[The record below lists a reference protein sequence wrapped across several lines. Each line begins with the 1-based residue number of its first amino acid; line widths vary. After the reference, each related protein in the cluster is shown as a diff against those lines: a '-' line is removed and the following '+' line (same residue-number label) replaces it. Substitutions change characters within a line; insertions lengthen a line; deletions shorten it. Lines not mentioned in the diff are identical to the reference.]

1 MLELGVL
8 DEEAELAAQRLG
20 QTVGGR
26 WHLSRV
32 LGVGGMAAVYAAHD
46 DAGQLS
52 AVKILHPEMSVRRE
66 VRERFLREGYVANRI
81 GHHGVVQALEHG
93 DSGDEAFLVMELLNG
108 ETLQARVK
116 RHGKLPPGEVL
127 DFTDQILDVLVSA
140 HEKGVIHRDLKPDN
154 LFVTADGPIK
164 ILDFGL
170 ARLLDNVP
178 GDHKTKSGVALGTLP
193 YMAPEQALG
202 RRSEIDGRV
211 DVFAVGATMFR
222 VLSGRRVHLA
232 ESEAELLMAMASR
245 PAPPL
250 ASVAPELP
258 ADLCAVVDL
267 ALAFSRDARY
277 PDARTMQKDVRA
289 LKQGARPPFAT
300 LRLAAREQATRVDN
314 AAPVSAPQRVPQRTQ
329 PLEAMPMSRGATV
342 PLQAYTAGSSAAP
355 PPSVGVPSTT
365 EDMPHSA
372 RAPQSNRTEKLAVPH
387 ASDAASVPASG
398 PGATNVGYGVS
409 APTPAE
415 RSKRPVVLVALVGA
429 FCLMLGAAAAFLFL
443 GEEAPDDAVLQATT
457 PAVETAATDNAE
469 ASAPA
474 RTEAVSAAAPPAT
487 GTAKTAAAAPAAT
500 SQAKAEDAP
509 EKASLTAPKGAAKPS
524 AKDDAE
530 AGAVAAAP
538 VAAAPEPA
546 PAPAPAPAK
555 EGASPPGGN
564 LAAPHP
570 PPPPPPPQ
578 KSPPKKG
585 KKGKKDN

>member
-1 MLELGVL
+1 LLELDVL

-46 DAGQLS
+46 ESGKLA
-52 AVKILHPEMSVRRE
+52 AIKILHPEMNVRRE

-81 GHHGVVQALEHG
+81 GHPGVVQALEHG
-93 DSGDEAFLVMELLNG
+93 DAGDEAFLVMELLNG

-127 DFTDQILDVLVSA
+127 DFTEQILDVLVSA
-140 HEKGVIHRDLKPDN
+140 HDKGVIHRDLKPDN
-154 LFVTADGPIK
+154 LFVTAEGPIK

-170 ARLLDNVP
+170 ARLLDSVP

-222 VLSGRRVHLA
+222 VLSGRRVHIA

-250 ASVAPELP
+250 ASIAPELP

-277 PDARTMQKDVRA
+277 PDARTMLKDVRA
-289 LKQGARPPFAT
+289 LRQGARPPFAT

-314 AAPVSAPQRVPQRTQ
+314 AAPAPAPQRVPQRTQ
-329 PLEAMPMSRGATV
+329 PLEAMPMSRGVTV
-342 PLQAYTAGSSAAP
+342 PLQAYTGGAP
-355 PPSVGVPSTT
+355 PPSVVVPSTT

-372 RAPQSNRTEKLAVPH
+372 RSPQSQRTEKLAVQHVAEGTSAPG
-387 ASDAASVPASG
+387 SG

-415 RSKRPVVLVALVGA
+415 RSKRPVLLVALVGA
-429 FCLMLGAAAAFLFL
+429 FFLMVGAAAAFMFL
-443 GEEAPDDAVLQATT
+443 GEEPGEDSALQAASPGLENAEDPEKSNAPAASRTDAV
-457 PAVETAATDNAE
+457 TAALPT
-469 ASAPA
+469 
-474 RTEAVSAAAPPAT
+474 
-487 GTAKTAAAAPAAT
+487 AAPAAPGT
-500 SQAKAEDAP
+500 ATAAATAVKPEPVTAKTPAP
-509 EKASLTAPKGAAKPS
+509 AAKPVAEKAPAAATS
-524 AKDDAE
+524 ESGATAATAKDT
-530 AGAVAAAP
+530 
-538 VAAAPEPA
+538 
-546 PAPAPAPAK
+546 
-555 EGASPPGGN
+555 ASPSGGN
-564 LAAPHP
+564 LLAPSP
-570 PPPPPPPQ
+570 PPPPP
-578 KSPPKKG
+578 KTAPKKG
-585 KKGKKDN
+585 KGKKKDN

>member
-46 DAGQLS
+46 ESGKLA

-66 VRERFLREGYVANRI
+66 VRERFLREGYAANRI
-81 GHHGVVQALEHG
+81 EHPGVVKALEHG
-93 DSGDEAFLVMELLNG
+93 DAGDEAYLVMELLNG
-108 ETLQARVK
+108 ETLQQRVK

-127 DFTDQILDVLVSA
+127 EFTDQILDVLVSA

-154 LFVTADGPIK
+154 LFVTAEGPLK

-170 ARLLDNVP
+170 ARLLDSVP

-232 ESEAELLMAMASR
+232 DSEAELLMAMASR

-250 ASVAPELP
+250 ASIAPELP

-300 LRLAAREQATRVDN
+300 LRLSAREQATRVDN
-314 AAPVSAPQRVPQRTQ
+314 AAPAAVPQRVPQKTQ

-342 PLQAYTAGSSAAP
+342 PLQAYTAGPTGAT
-355 PPSVGVPSTT
+355 PSLAHASVT
-365 EDMPHSA
+365 EDMPHSGRPPA
-372 RAPQSNRTEKLAVPH
+372 SARTEKLAVQQPG
-387 ASDAASVPASG
+387 SVPASG

-415 RSKRPVVLVALVGA
+415 RPKRSLLLVGLVGA
-429 FCLMLGAAAAFLFL
+429 FFLIVGAGAAVLFL
-443 GEEAPDDAVLQATT
+443 GEESSEDAALQAASPALDTAAEAAKADDA
-457 PAVETAATDNAE
+457 P
-469 ASAPA
+469 SAPA
-474 RTEAVSAAAPPAT
+474 ARADAVSAAAKP
-487 GTAKTAAAAPAAT
+487 PAAT
-500 SQAKAEDAP
+500 T
-509 EKASLTAPKGAAKPS
+509 TAAGARPAAAK
-524 AKDDAE
+524 
-530 AGAVAAAP
+530 
-538 VAAAPEPA
+538 VAAAPEKA
-546 PAPAPAPAK
+546 AVDSSKASK
-555 EGASPPGGN
+555 ESGTPSAEPTAAAAAAATGTSPSGGN
-564 LAAPHP
+564 LFVPTP
-570 PPPPPPPQ
+570 PPPPPP
-578 KSPPKKG
+578 KAPPKKS
-585 KKGKKDN
+585 KGKSKKDH

>member
-46 DAGQLS
+46 DAGKLA

-81 GHHGVVQALEHG
+81 EHPGVVQALEHG
-93 DSGDEAFLVMELLNG
+93 DAGDEAFLVMELLNG

-116 RHGKLPPGEVL
+116 RHGKLPPAEVL
-127 DFTDQILDVLVSA
+127 EFADQILDVLVSA

-178 GDHKTKSGVALGTLP
+178 GDHRTKSGVALGTLP

-232 ESEAELLMAMASR
+232 DSEAELLMAMASR

-250 ASVAPELP
+250 ASIAPELP

-314 AAPVSAPQRVPQRTQ
+314 AVPAPAPQRVPQKTQ
-329 PLEAMPMSRGATV
+329 PLGAVPAPRGATM
-342 PLQAYTAGSSAAP
+342 PLQAYAGAP
-355 PPSVGVPSTT
+355 PPSFAHPSIT

-372 RAPQSNRTEKLAVPH
+372 RPPQSTRTEKLAVQG
-387 ASDAASVPASG
+387 AGSAPASG
-398 PGATNVGYGVS
+398 PGATNVAYGVS
-409 APTPAE
+409 APMPAA
-415 RSKRPVVLVALVGA
+415 RTKRPLLLVGLVGA
-429 FCLMLGAAAAFLFL
+429 FFLMVGATAAVLFL
-443 GEEAPDDAVLQATT
+443 GEENPDETSQAAS
-457 PAVETAATDNAE
+457 PAVDSTSDAPAADA

-474 RTEAVSAAAPPAT
+474 RADAVSAAEPEA
-487 GTAKTAAAAPAAT
+487 TAAAAAAPKT
-500 SQAKAEDAP
+500 AKAP
-509 EKASLTAPKGAAKPS
+509 EKTPLTSSKGGAAKASGTAAESS
-524 AKDDAE
+524 AAT
-530 AGAVAAAP
+530 AAQP
-538 VAAAPEPA
+538 Q
-546 PAPAPAPAK
+546 AK
-555 EGASPPGGN
+555 GTSTSGGN
-564 LAAPHP
+564 LFAPPSP
-570 PPPPPPPQ
+570 PVP
-578 KSPPKKG
+578 KAPPKKA
-585 KKGKKDN
+585 KGKKKDN

>member
-1 MLELGVL
+1 LLELDVL

-46 DAGQLS
+46 ESGKLA
-52 AVKILHPEMSVRRE
+52 AIKILHPEMNVRRE

-81 GHHGVVQALEHG
+81 GHPGVVQALEHG
-93 DSGDEAFLVMELLNG
+93 DAGDEAFLVMELLNG

-127 DFTDQILDVLVSA
+127 DFTEQILDVLVSA
-140 HEKGVIHRDLKPDN
+140 HDKGVIHRDLKPDN
-154 LFVTADGPIK
+154 LFVTAEGPIK

-170 ARLLDNVP
+170 ARLLDSVP

-222 VLSGRRVHLA
+222 VLSGRRVHIA

-250 ASVAPELP
+250 ASIAPELP

-277 PDARTMQKDVRA
+277 PDARTMLKDVRA
-289 LKQGARPPFAT
+289 LRQGARPPFAT

-314 AAPVSAPQRVPQRTQ
+314 AAPAPAPQRVPQRTQ
-329 PLEAMPMSRGATV
+329 PLEAMPMSRGVTV
-342 PLQAYTAGSSAAP
+342 PLQAYTGGAP
-355 PPSVGVPSTT
+355 PPSVVVPSTT

-372 RAPQSNRTEKLAVPH
+372 RSPQSQRTEKLAVQHVAEGTSAPG
-387 ASDAASVPASG
+387 SG

-415 RSKRPVVLVALVGA
+415 RSKRPVLLVALVGA
-429 FCLMLGAAAAFLFL
+429 FFLMVGAAAAFMFL
-443 GEEAPDDAVLQATT
+443 GEEPGEDSALQAASPGLENAEDPAKSNAPAASRTDAV
-457 PAVETAATDNAE
+457 TAALPT
-469 ASAPA
+469 
-474 RTEAVSAAAPPAT
+474 
-487 GTAKTAAAAPAAT
+487 AAPAAPGT
-500 SQAKAEDAP
+500 ATAAATAVKPEPVTAKTPAP
-509 EKASLTAPKGAAKPS
+509 AAKPVAEKAPAAATS
-524 AKDDAE
+524 ESGATAATAKDT
-530 AGAVAAAP
+530 
-538 VAAAPEPA
+538 
-546 PAPAPAPAK
+546 
-555 EGASPPGGN
+555 ASPSGGN
-564 LAAPHP
+564 LLAPSP
-570 PPPPPPPQ
+570 PPPPP
-578 KSPPKKG
+578 KTAPKKG
-585 KKGKKDN
+585 KGKKKDN

>member
-1 MLELGVL
+1 VVGRRQSTVLLPPIQRAGALLELGVL

-46 DAGQLS
+46 ESGKLA
-52 AVKILHPEMSVRRE
+52 AIKILHPEMNVRRE

-81 GHHGVVQALEHG
+81 GHPGVVQALEHG
-93 DSGDEAFLVMELLNG
+93 DAGDEAFLVMELLNG

-127 DFTDQILDVLVSA
+127 DFTEQILDVLVSA

-154 LFVTADGPIK
+154 LFVTAEGPIK

-222 VLSGRRVHLA
+222 VLSGRRVHVA

-250 ASVAPELP
+250 ASLAPELP

-277 PDARTMQKDVRA
+277 PDARTMLKDVRA
-289 LKQGARPPFAT
+289 LRQGARPPFAT

-314 AAPVSAPQRVPQRTQ
+314 AVPAPAPQRVPQRTQ

-342 PLQAYTAGSSAAP
+342 PLQAYTGGVT
-355 PPSVGVPSTT
+355 PPSVVVPSTT

-372 RAPQSNRTEKLAVPH
+372 RSPQSQRTEKLAVQH
-387 ASDAASVPASG
+387 AGEGASAPGSG

-409 APTPAE
+409 APTPPE
-415 RSKRPVVLVALVGA
+415 RSKRPVLLVALVGA
-429 FCLMLGAAAAFLFL
+429 FFLMVGAAAAFMFL
-443 GEEAPDDAVLQATT
+443 GEEAGDDSALQAASPALETAEDPAKSNAPAASRADAVTAALPTAT
-457 PAVETAATDNAE
+457 PA
-469 ASAPA
+469 APA
-474 RTEAVSAAAPPAT
+474 R
-487 GTAKTAAAAPAAT
+487 AAAAAR
-500 SQAKAEDAP
+500 
-509 EKASLTAPKGAAKPS
+509 AAKP
-524 AKDDAE
+524 
-530 AGAVAAAP
+530 AP
-538 VAAAPEPA
+538 VTQKA
-546 PAPAPAPAK
+546 PAPAEKPAEKASAAATSEPSAAAATAK
-555 EGASPPGGN
+555 ETASPSGGN
-564 LAAPHP
+564 LLAPAP
-570 PPPPPPPQ
+570 PPPPP

-585 KKGKKDN
+585 KGKKKDH

>member
-1 MLELGVL
+1 LLELDVL

-46 DAGQLS
+46 ESGKLA
-52 AVKILHPEMSVRRE
+52 AIKILHPEMNVRRE

-81 GHHGVVQALEHG
+81 GHPGVVQALEHG
-93 DSGDEAFLVMELLNG
+93 DAGDEAFLVMELLNG

-116 RHGKLPPGEVL
+116 RHGKLPAGEVL
-127 DFTDQILDVLVSA
+127 EFTEQILDVLVSA

-154 LFVTADGPIK
+154 LFVTAEGPIK

-170 ARLLDNVP
+170 ARLLDSVP

-222 VLSGRRVHLA
+222 VLSGRRIHIA

-277 PDARTMQKDVRA
+277 PDARTMLKDVRA
-289 LKQGARPPFAT
+289 LRQGARPPFAT

-314 AAPVSAPQRVPQRTQ
+314 AVPAPAPQRVPQRTQ
-329 PLEAMPMSRGATV
+329 PLEAMPMSRGVTV
-342 PLQAYTAGSSAAP
+342 PLQAYTGGAP
-355 PPSVGVPSTT
+355 PPSVVVPSTT

-372 RAPQSNRTEKLAVPH
+372 RSPQSQRTEKLAVQH
-387 ASDAASVPASG
+387 VGEGASAPGSG

-409 APTPAE
+409 AATPAE
-415 RSKRPVVLVALVGA
+415 RSKRPVLLVALVGA
-429 FCLMLGAAAAFLFL
+429 FFLMVGAAAAFMFL
-443 GEEAPDDAVLQATT
+443 GEEAAEDSALQAASPELESAEDPAKSNAPAASRTDAV
-457 PAVETAATDNAE
+457 TAALPT
-469 ASAPA
+469 
-474 RTEAVSAAAPPAT
+474 
-487 GTAKTAAAAPAAT
+487 AAPAAPAAAAVA
-500 SQAKAEDAP
+500 AKAKP
-509 EKASLTAPKGAAKPS
+509 EPVTGKTTAPAAKP
-524 AKDDAE
+524 AAE
-530 AGAVAAAP
+530 KAPAAATSESAT
-538 VAAAPEPA
+538 AAT
-546 PAPAPAPAK
+546 AK
-555 EGASPPGGN
+555 ETASPSGGN
-564 LAAPHP
+564 LLAPAP
-570 PPPPPPPQ
+570 PPPPP
-578 KSPPKKG
+578 KTAPKKG
-585 KKGKKDN
+585 KGKKKDN

>member
-1 MLELGVL
+1 MLELVVL

-26 WHLSRV
+26 WHLTRV

-46 DAGQLS
+46 ESGKLA

-66 VRERFLREGYVANRI
+66 VRERFLREGYAANRI
-81 GHHGVVQALEHG
+81 EHPGVVQALEHG
-93 DSGDEAFLVMELLNG
+93 DAGEEAYLVMELLNG
-108 ETLQARVK
+108 ETLQSRVK

-127 DFTDQILDVLVSA
+127 EFTDQILDVLVSA
-140 HEKGVIHRDLKPDN
+140 HAKGVIHRDLKPDN
-154 LFVTADGPIK
+154 LFVTAEGPIK

-222 VLSGRRVHLA
+222 LLSGRRVHLA
-232 ESEAELLMAMASR
+232 DSEAELLMAMASR

-250 ASVAPELP
+250 ASLAPELP

-300 LRLAAREQATRVDN
+300 LRLSAREQATRVDD
-314 AAPVSAPQRVPQRTQ
+314 AAPAAVPQRVAQRTQ

-342 PLQAYTAGSSAAP
+342 PLQAYTAGPPAAP
-355 PPSVGVPSTT
+355 PSLAHPSVT
-365 EDMPHSA
+365 EDMPHSG
-372 RAPQSNRTEKLAVPH
+372 RPPPSSRTEKLA
-387 ASDAASVPASG
+387 ATASVPTSG

-409 APTPAE
+409 APTPAARPK
-415 RSKRPVVLVALVGA
+415 RSLLLVALVGA
-429 FCLMLGAAAAFLFL
+429 FFLIVGAGAAVLFL
-443 GEEAPDDAVLQATT
+443 GEESSDDASLQAASPALDT
-457 PAVETAATDNAE
+457 PAE
-469 ASAPA
+469 APA
-474 RTEAVSAAAPPAT
+474 AVDAPSAPPARADAVSV
-487 GTAKTAAAAPAAT
+487 AKPRATTAAVAAPAT
-500 SQAKAEDAP
+500 AK
-509 EKASLTAPKGAAKPS
+509 
-524 AKDDAE
+524 
-530 AGAVAAAP
+530 
-538 VAAAPEPA
+538 VAAAPEKTA
-546 PAPAPAPAK
+546 LD
-555 EGASPPGGN
+555 ASKASKPSATPSTEPSGTAAAAATGTSPSGGN
-564 LAAPHP
+564 LFVPTP
-570 PPPPPPPQ
+570 PPPPPP
-578 KSPPKKG
+578 KSPPKKSKG
-585 KKGKKDN
+585 KGKKDH